1 MASDKTRS
9 ALMLRARRGEFSSAS
24 EIAFVGEVTRM
35 TAHRWLVAAGI
46 DLAAERM
53 RRLARLHQI
62 IQERELVRSGQKPL
76 SAQERRRQTLEAVR
90 KFNEAQAE
98 RNS

>member
-1 MASDKTRS
+1 MRD
-9 ALMLRARRGEFSSAS
+9 ALMLRARRGEFSSAA
-24 EIAFVGEVTRM
+24 EIAFVAEVSRM

-46 DLAAERM
+46 DVAAERM
-53 RRLARLHQI
+53 TRLAKLHQI
-62 IQERELVRSGQKPL
+62 THEREAVRSGQKPL